1 MHRHMFFGR
10 MAHHRG
16 PFGGRHHGGGEHSGG
31 WRRRGRFFDHGD
43 LRLVILRLISEQP
56 RHGYELIKEI
66 EERAGGA
73 YAPSPG
79 VVYPTLTLLEETGLV
94 TAEAQGGKKLYSITP
109 EGEAQLVAS
118 EGQVAGIFQR
128 MKEAARTSA
137 MFSPQILRAR
147 ENLKRALD
155 LKLTG
160 AGLSKEQ
167 IAAICDA
174 LDAAAASVERA

>member
-1 MHRHMFFGR
+1 
-10 MAHHRG
+10 
-16 PFGGRHHGGGEHSGG
+16 
-31 WRRRGRFFDHGD
+31 
-43 LRLVILRLISEQP
+43 
-56 RHGYELIKEI
+56 
-66 EERAGGA
+66 
-73 YAPSPG
+73 
-79 VVYPTLTLLEETGLV
+79 
-94 TAEAQGGKKLYSITP
+94 
-109 EGEAQLVAS
+109 
-118 EGQVAGIFQR
+118 

-160 AGLSKEQ
+160 GGLSKEQ